1 MANLHLV
8 LPDAAAGQ
16 LGDVVNGSTAR
27 GSPREGPELS
37 VGARLK
43 QEVAEGWGEFL
54 EMSVVD
60 KTL

>member
-1 MANLHLV
+1 M
-8 LPDAAAGQ
+8 PDAAAGQ
-16 LGDVVNGSTAR
+16 LGDVINGSTAR

-43 QEVAEGWGEFL
+43 QEVVEGWGEFL